1 MHGLV
6 TGSVGR
12 IARPVIRTGSHD
24 ESLSTTT
31 RKDIMVDVTR
41 SFPVQ
46 RPIEE
51 VVAYLRDFANAVEWD
66 PGTQS
71 CEPISTGAIGVG
83 SRWHNETKLYGIST
97 TLTYELTRDDP
108 DHLVFTGTNKTAT
121 STEDLSF
128 VSLDSGHTEVTY
140 HAHVDFNGAARL
152 ADPLAQLGFKRLA
165 PEVAEQMKRAIEN
178 APAAGSVG

>member
-1 MHGLV
+1 
-6 TGSVGR
+6 
-12 IARPVIRTGSHD
+12 
-24 ESLSTTT
+24 
-31 RKDIMVDVTR
+31 MVDVTR